1 MLPEDAANKWAIRGE
16 EGTANAPAHLPA
28 LSPATPLQAAGE
40 PLSPGRGFAP
50 GSRWSFPD
58 VGWDYAQWK
67 QEREQIDQ
75 ERLARHRDAQGD
87 WRRPWDLNKTASM
100 WVARWLGGAGRHA
113 CGRGL
118 VEPGH

>member
-1 MLPEDAANKWAIRGE
+1 MLPEGGAANKWADRGE
-16 EGTANAPAHLPA
+16 EGTADSPAHLPA

-40 PLSPGRGFAP
+40 PLSPGWGFIP
-50 GSRWSFPD
+50 GSGWSFPD

-100 WVARWLGGAGRHA
+100 
-113 CGRGL
+113 
-118 VEPGH
+118 